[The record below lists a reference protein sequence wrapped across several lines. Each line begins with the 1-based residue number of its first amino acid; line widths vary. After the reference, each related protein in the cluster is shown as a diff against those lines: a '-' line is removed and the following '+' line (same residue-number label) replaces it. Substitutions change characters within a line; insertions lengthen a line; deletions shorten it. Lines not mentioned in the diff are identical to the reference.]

1 MVGGRGAALVSIRS
15 YSFIYPLQVDF
26 KKGSFSRVT
35 GTRKLPRSIE
45 GLEDFRLFN
54 LGIRTRYGVTGT
66 WRTTFEL
73 HRQKNPNHP
82 EDLYFTTL
90 SRHVFFMNFKSV
102 NTFSIFFEF

>member
-1 MVGGRGAALVSIRS
+1 MGGEVGGGAALVSIRS
-15 YSFIYPLQVDF
+15 YSFIYPLQVDL
-26 KKGSFSRVT
+26 KKGSFSHVT
-35 GTRKLPRSIE
+35 ETRKLDYKFWNIPRSIE

-54 LGIRTRYGVTGT
+54 LGIRTRYGVTAT

-90 SRHVFFMNFKSV
+90 SRHVFL
-102 NTFSIFFEF
+102 